1 MNLEEAVAS
10 FSKELE
16 NLLKSIFGRPVPL
29 IASWQ
34 RIRNVWR
41 ASISTADVSGMQ
53 ISIKGKPVF
62 QLQFRYQCE
71 YQASRSRLTIRKSSF
86 KVMHALSRMPLWH
99 YDYVRD
105 MKKAASAIAHLNVY
119 AHRNEIVGAMAV
131 ANRKPEDMQLQAI
144 HFPFGGPRYRPTIED
159 VFEMLI
165 TEFDIDVAD
174 GAQKAIKKSR
184 ILYFKRQL
192 ESAVFEAPQIAASV
206 LRDLGF
212 KVEPPSLL

>member
-1 MNLEEAVAS
+1 VNLEEAVAS

-16 NLLKSIFGRPVPL
+16 YLLRSIFGRPIAL
-29 IASWQ
+29 IADWQ
-34 RIRNVWR
+34 QAKNVWR
-41 ASISTADVSGMQ
+41 VSISTADVSGMQ
-53 ISIKGKPVF
+53 LSIKGQPVF
-62 QLQFRYQCE
+62 QLQLWYLCE
-71 YQASRSRLTIRKSSF
+71 YQSSRSRLTIRKSSF
-86 KVMHALSRMPLWH
+86 KVMHAASRMPLWH

-119 AHRNEIVGAMAV
+119 AHRNEIVGAMAA
-131 ANRKPEDMQLQAI
+131 ANRRPEELQLQAI

-165 TEFDIDVAD
+165 TEFDIDVD
-174 GAQKAIKKSR
+174 EGALKAIRKSR

-192 ESAVFEAPQIAASV
+192 EGAVFDAPQIAAAV

-212 KVEPPSLL
+212 KVDSPSLL